1 MTVPEDSPTS
11 KPKLLGSLAMAA
23 IPSIISS
30 ERLHSDTSAELT
42 EETTAGSTAC
52 RTVNL
57 DVRHLL
63 QLTCKVNHAKAP
75 GDWSDCQGG

>member
-42 EETTAGSTAC
+42 EETIAGSTAC
-52 RTVNL
+52 RKVRL
-57 DVRHLL
+57 DVRQLL
-63 QLTCKVNHAKAP
+63 QLTSNTNHETP
-75 GDWSDCQGG
+75 GDQHE